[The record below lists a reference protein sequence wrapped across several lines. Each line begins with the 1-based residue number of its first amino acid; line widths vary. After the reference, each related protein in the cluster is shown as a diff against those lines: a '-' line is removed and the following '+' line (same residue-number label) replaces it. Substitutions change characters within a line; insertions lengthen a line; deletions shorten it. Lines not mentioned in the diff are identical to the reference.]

1 MTSPTTNAAAPGSA
15 MTGLSQRR
23 IFLIIGAL
31 MLGMLLAALDQTI
44 VSTALPT
51 IVGDLKGGSHIAW
64 VITAYLLATTVSTP
78 LWGKLGDQ
86 YGRKIFFQAAIV
98 IFLIGSILSGLSQSM
113 FELIAF
119 RAVQG
124 LGSGGLMV
132 GAQAIVGDIV
142 SPRERG
148 KYVGLFG
155 GVFGLASVVGP
166 LLGGVF
172 VDNLTWRWIFYINVP
187 IGVIALIVVALQVP
201 GTLRRVHHQIDYLG
215 TAVLALAVTSL
226 ILLTSLG
233 GTTYAWASTPIYI
246 LGVAGVALIG
256 VFVLVE
262 RRAAEPVLP
271 LHLFK
276 LRTFSMTSV
285 VGFIVGF
292 AMFGAIT
299 YLPAF
304 FQVVRGISPTISG
317 VYLLP
322 LMAGLLL
329 VSISSGQV
337 ISKTGKYRFFPIAGS
352 AFMTVGL
359 FLLHLMGVHTSTALD
374 ALYMLVLGM
383 GIGGVMQVLVIIVQ
397 NGVPH
402 SELGVA
408 TSGATFFRSIGGSF
422 GTAIFGAIF
431 SNVLVGNLAKHLHGV
446 SLPSGFS
453 SADATPALLSKL
465 PAAVHSGFVA
475 GYAESIQT
483 VFLVAVPIAAL
494 AFLVTWLIP
503 QVELKQWGGPAK
515 DAAGTEAPAAAEVTP
530 DGEITPIELKAMMDR
545 GPRPFILD
553 VRNPEEI
560 AICRIAGSTVIPLPE
575 LTNRLDELD
584 PHRLENLFEIGID
597 EVSLRKQHRYLTLV
611 ADHLRGQIVWGVEGR
626 DAATAAR
633 FFDEIGTD
641 RAHAIEVVSMDMGP
655 GYGKATREH
664 APQAIIAIDPFHVVA
679 LGNRALDDVR
689 RDYWNQ
695 LRRSGDLAAARR
707 FKDARWSLLK
717 APPNLT
723 DNQTVTLRKLKRAG
737 GEVWR
742 AYTLLSAVDV
752 DRGRAVDGGL
762 GCC

>member
-1 MTSPTTNAAAPGSA
+1 MASAASAPAGGPQPPA
-15 MTGLSQRR
+15 ADITGNGARPGLGRRR
-23 IFLIIGAL
+23 ILLIIGAL

-98 IFLIGSILSGLSQSM
+98 IFVIGSILSGLSTSM
-113 FELIAF
+113 VMLIAF

-148 KYVGLFG
+148 RYVGLFG
-155 GVFGLASVVGP
+155 AVFGVSSVIGP

-172 VDNLTWRWIFYINVP
+172 VDNLSWRWIFYINIP
-187 IGVIALIVVALQVP
+187 IGAIALLVVASQVP
-201 GTLRRVHHQIDYLG
+201 GQLSRVHHVIDYLG
-215 TAVLALAVTSL
+215 TLVLSAAATSL

-233 GTTYAWASTPIYI
+233 GTTYPWRSTPIYI
-246 LGVAGVALIG
+246 LGVAGALLIG

-271 LHLFK
+271 LHLFR
-276 LRTFSMTSV
+276 LRTFSVTSL

-304 FQVVRGISPTISG
+304 FQVVRGISPTLSG

-322 LMAGLLL
+322 LMAGLLT
-329 VSISSGQV
+329 VSITSGQV
-337 ISKTGKYRFFPIAGS
+337 IARTGKYRFFPIAGS
-352 AFMTVGL
+352 AVMTVGL

-431 SNVLVGNLAKHLHGV
+431 ANVLVGNLASH
-446 SLPSGFS
+446 
-453 SADATPALLSKL
+453 
-465 PAAVHSGFVA
+465 
-475 GYAESIQT
+475 AESIQT

-494 AFLVTWLIP
+494 AFLATWFIP
-503 QVELKQWGGPAK
+503 QVELKRWPE
-515 DAAGTEAPAAAEVTP
+515 TPAAA
-530 DGEITPIELKAMMDR
+530 A
-545 GPRPFILD
+545 
-553 VRNPEEI
+553 PEAE
-560 AICRIAGSTVIPLPE
+560 
-575 LTNRLDELD
+575 
-584 PHRLENLFEIGID
+584 
-597 EVSLRKQHRYLTLV
+597 
-611 ADHLRGQIVWGVEGR
+611 
-626 DAATAAR
+626 
-633 FFDEIGTD
+633 
-641 RAHAIEVVSMDMGP
+641 M
-655 GYGKATREH
+655 
-664 APQAIIAIDPFHVVA
+664 
-679 LGNRALDDVR
+679 
-689 RDYWNQ
+689 
-695 LRRSGDLAAARR
+695 
-707 FKDARWSLLK
+707 
-717 APPNLT
+717 
-723 DNQTVTLRKLKRAG
+723 
-737 GEVWR
+737 
-742 AYTLLSAVDV
+742 
-752 DRGRAVDGGL
+752 
-762 GCC
+762 

>member
-1 MTSPTTNAAAPGSA
+1 MASA
-15 MTGLSQRR
+15 TPVPASGPQPLDADIGNGAQRGLSHRR
-23 IFLIIGAL
+23 ILLIIGAL

-98 IFLIGSILSGLSQSM
+98 IFLVGSILSGLSTSM
-113 FELIAF
+113 IMLIGF

-124 LGSGGLMV
+124 LGAGGLMV

-155 GVFGLASVVGP
+155 AVFGFASVVGP

-172 VDNLTWRWIFYINVP
+172 VDDLTWRWIFYINVP
-187 IGVIALIVVALQVP
+187 IAVVALVVVASQVP
-201 GTLRRVHHQIDYLG
+201 GHLSRVHHVIDYLG
-215 TAVLALAVTSL
+215 VLVLSLAATSL

-233 GTTYAWASTPIYI
+233 GTTYPWRSAPIYI
-246 LGVAGVALIG
+246 LGVAGVLLIG
-256 VFVLVE
+256 LFVLVE
-262 RRAAEPVLP
+262 RRAAEPILP

-276 LRTFSMTSV
+276 LRTFSVTSL
-285 VGFIVGF
+285 VGFIIGF

-329 VSISSGQV
+329 VSITSGQL
-337 ISKTGKYRFFPIAGS
+337 ISKTGKYRFFPIAGT
-352 AFMTVGL
+352 ALTTIGL
-359 FLLHLMGVHTSTALD
+359 YLLHLMGVHTSTALD

-431 SNVLVGNLAKHLHGV
+431 ANVLVGNLSKHLHGV
-446 SLPSGFS
+446 TLPHGFS
-453 SADATPALLSKL
+453 SADATPALLSHL
-465 PAAVHSGFVA
+465 PAAVHAGFVA

-494 AFLVTWLIP
+494 AFLASWLIP
-503 QVELKQWGGPAK
+503 QVELKRWSGDGADVPDVDVSVPVATV
-515 DAAGTEAPAAAEVTP
+515 APSTETEAP
-530 DGEITPIELKAMMDR
+530 
-545 GPRPFILD
+545 
-553 VRNPEEI
+553 
-560 AICRIAGSTVIPLPE
+560 PLVLQE
-575 LTNRLDELD
+575 SLD
-584 PHRLENLFEIGID
+584 PQD
-597 EVSLRKQHRYLTLV
+597 
-611 ADHLRGQIVWGVEGR
+611 AGR
-626 DAATAAR
+626 
-633 FFDEIGTD
+633 
-641 RAHAIEVVSMDMGP
+641 
-655 GYGKATREH
+655 
-664 APQAIIAIDPFHVVA
+664 IDP
-679 LGNRALDDVR
+679 
-689 RDYWNQ
+689 
-695 LRRSGDLAAARR
+695 
-707 FKDARWSLLK
+707 
-717 APPNLT
+717 
-723 DNQTVTLRKLKRAG
+723 
-737 GEVWR
+737 
-742 AYTLLSAVDV
+742 
-752 DRGRAVDGGL
+752 
-762 GCC
+762 

>member
-1 MTSPTTNAAAPGSA
+1 MTSPDSTAVAPGSA
-15 MTGLSQRR
+15 LPGLSQRR

-124 LGSGGLMV
+124 LGAGGLMV

-148 KYVGLFG
+148 RYVGLFG
-155 GVFGLASVVGP
+155 AVFGVSSVIGP

-172 VDNLTWRWIFYINVP
+172 VDDLTWRWIFYINVP
-187 IGVIALIVVALQVP
+187 IGLVALAVVAVQVP
-201 GTLRRVHHQIDYLG
+201 GALTKVHHVIDYLG
-215 TAVLALAVTSL
+215 TLVLSLAATSL

-233 GTTYAWASTPIYI
+233 GTTYPWKSAPIYI
-246 LGVAGVALIG
+246 LGVAGVVFIG
-256 VFVLVE
+256 LFVLVE

-276 LRTFSMTSV
+276 LRTFSATSI

-329 VSISSGQV
+329 MSIGSGQV
-337 ISKTGKYRFFPIAGS
+337 ISRTGRYRFFPIVGTAL
-352 AFMTVGL
+352 MTIGL
-359 FLLHLMGVHTSTALD
+359 YLLHLMGVHTSTFLD
-374 ALYMLVLGM
+374 AVYMLVLGL
-383 GIGGVMQVLVIIVQ
+383 GIGSVMQVLVIIVQ

-431 SNVLVGNLAKHLHGV
+431 ANVLIGNLARHLHGV
-446 SLPSGFS
+446 TLPHGFS

-465 PAAVHSGFVA
+465 PAAVHAGFVA

-494 AFLVTWLIP
+494 AFLASWLIP
-503 QVELKQWGGPAK
+503 QVELKQWPEPNAEAVPPEAAMAVPGATVSAEVLDQPDPARTMGPAR
-515 DAAGTEAPAAAEVTP
+515 TTVS
-530 DGEITPIELKAMMDR
+530 
-545 GPRPFILD
+545 
-553 VRNPEEI
+553 PE
-560 AICRIAGSTVIPLPE
+560 S
-575 LTNRLDELD
+575 LD
-584 PHRLENLFEIGID
+584 P
-597 EVSLRKQHRYLTLV
+597 Q
-611 ADHLRGQIVWGVEGR
+611 
-626 DAATAAR
+626 DAAT
-633 FFDEIGTD
+633 DT
-641 RAHAIEVVSMDMGP
+641 
-655 GYGKATREH
+655 
-664 APQAIIAIDPFHVVA
+664 
-679 LGNRALDDVR
+679 
-689 RDYWNQ
+689 
-695 LRRSGDLAAARR
+695 
-707 FKDARWSLLK
+707 
-717 APPNLT
+717 
-723 DNQTVTLRKLKRAG
+723 
-737 GEVWR
+737 
-742 AYTLLSAVDV
+742 
-752 DRGRAVDGGL
+752 
-762 GCC
+762 

>member
-1 MTSPTTNAAAPGSA
+1 MASATPVPGNGSRPTGAGVAGDAALP
-15 MTGLSQRR
+15 GLSRR
-23 IFLIIGAL
+23 SILLIIGAL

-64 VITAYLLATTVSTP
+64 VITAYLLAATVSTP

-98 IFLIGSILSGLSQSM
+98 IFVAGSILAGVSTSM

-148 KYVGLFG
+148 RYVGLFG
-155 GVFGLASVVGP
+155 AVFGFASVVGP

-187 IGVIALIVVALQVP
+187 IGVLALLVVASQVP
-201 GTLRRVHHQIDYLG
+201 GHLRRVHHVIDYLG
-215 TAVLALAVTSL
+215 TIVLSLAVTAL

-233 GTTYAWASTPIYI
+233 GTTYPWRSAPIYI
-246 LGVAGVALIG
+246 LGLAGVLLFG
-256 VFVLVE
+256 MFVLVE

-276 LRTFSMTSV
+276 LRTFSVTSI

-322 LMAGLLL
+322 LMAGLLV
-329 VSISSGQV
+329 VSIASGRI
-337 ISKTGKYRFFPIAGS
+337 ISKTGKYRLFPIAGT
-352 AFMTVGL
+352 ALITLGMY
-359 FLLHLMGVHTSTALD
+359 LLSLMGVASSTVQD
-374 ALYMLVLGM
+374 AVYMLVLGM

-397 NGVPH
+397 NSVPH

-431 SNVLVGNLAKHLHGV
+431 ANVLVGNLARHLHGV
-446 SLPSGFS
+446 SLPHGFS
-453 SADATPALLSKL
+453 SADAAPALLSHL
-465 PAAVHSGFVA
+465 PAAVHAGFVA

-494 AFLVTWLIP
+494 AFLATWLIP
-503 QVELKQWGGPAK
+503 HVELQQWDGAEPGVPEAERPAVG
-515 DAAGTEAPAAAEVTP
+515 AAV
-530 DGEITPIELKAMMDR
+530 
-545 GPRPFILD
+545 
-553 VRNPEEI
+553 
-560 AICRIAGSTVIPLPE
+560 
-575 LTNRLDELD
+575 
-584 PHRLENLFEIGID
+584 
-597 EVSLRKQHRYLTLV
+597 
-611 ADHLRGQIVWGVEGR
+611 
-626 DAATAAR
+626 
-633 FFDEIGTD
+633 
-641 RAHAIEVVSMDMGP
+641 
-655 GYGKATREH
+655 
-664 APQAIIAIDPFHVVA
+664 APQALPGGMEASQPVPPPPVIHE
-679 LGNRALDDVR
+679 ALD
-689 RDYWNQ
+689 
-695 LRRSGDLAAARR
+695 
-707 FKDARWSLLK
+707 
-717 APPNLT
+717 P
-723 DNQTVTLRKLKRAG
+723 
-737 GEVWR
+737 
-742 AYTLLSAVDV
+742 
-752 DRGRAVDGGL
+752 
-762 GCC
+762 

>member
-1 MTSPTTNAAAPGSA
+1 MPAEGPQVPVADGSA
-15 MTGLSQRR
+15 GNGALMGLGRRR
-23 IFLIIGAL
+23 ILLIIGAL

-98 IFLIGSILSGLSQSM
+98 IFLIGSVLSGLANSM
-113 FELIAF
+113 VMLIAF

-132 GAQAIVGDIV
+132 GAQAIVGDVV

-148 KYVGLFG
+148 KYQGLFG
-155 GVFGLASVVGP
+155 AVFGVSSVIGP

-172 VDNLTWRWIFYINVP
+172 VDDLSWRWIFYINIP
-187 IGVIALIVVALQVP
+187 IGAIALAVVASQVP
-201 GTLRRVHHQIDYLG
+201 GTLRRVHHKIDYLG
-215 TAVLALAVTSL
+215 TATLSLAATSL

-233 GTTYAWASTPIYI
+233 GTTYPWASAPIYI
-246 LGVAGVALIG
+246 LGIAGVALIG

-271 LHLFK
+271 LHLFR
-276 LRTFSMTSV
+276 LRAFSMTSV

-329 VSISSGQV
+329 VSITSGQV
-337 ISKTGKYRFFPIAGS
+337 IARTGKYRFFPIVGTA
-352 AFMTVGL
+352 AITVGM
-359 FLLHLMGVHTSTALD
+359 FLLSLMGTGSSTLQD
-374 ALYMLVLGM
+374 SLSMLVLGL
-383 GIGGVMQVLVIIVQ
+383 GLGGVMQVLVIIAQ

-431 SNVLVGNLAKHLHGV
+431 SNVLIGNLASHLHGL
-446 SLPSGFS
+446 SLPAGFS
-453 SADATPALLSKL
+453 AADATPAVLGHL
-465 PAAVHSGFVA
+465 PHLVHLGFVA

-483 VFLVAVPIAAL
+483 VFLIAVPIAAL
-494 AFLVTWLIP
+494 AFLASWLIP
-503 QVELKQWGGPAK
+503 QVELRQWPSA
-515 DAAGTEAPAAAEVTP
+515 TPQPAADQTP
-530 DGEITPIELKAMMDR
+530 ESLEALNPPQVPNETADS
-545 GPRPFILD
+545 RP
-553 VRNPEEI
+553 
-560 AICRIAGSTVIPLPE
+560 AS
-575 LTNRLDELD
+575 
-584 PHRLENLFEIGID
+584 
-597 EVSLRKQHRYLTLV
+597 
-611 ADHLRGQIVWGVEGR
+611 
-626 DAATAAR
+626 
-633 FFDEIGTD
+633 
-641 RAHAIEVVSMDMGP
+641 
-655 GYGKATREH
+655 
-664 APQAIIAIDPFHVVA
+664 
-679 LGNRALDDVR
+679 R
-689 RDYWNQ
+689 R
-695 LRRSGDLAAARR
+695 R
-707 FKDARWSLLK
+707 
-717 APPNLT
+717 
-723 DNQTVTLRKLKRAG
+723 
-737 GEVWR
+737 
-742 AYTLLSAVDV
+742 
-752 DRGRAVDGGL
+752 
-762 GCC
+762 

>member
-1 MTSPTTNAAAPGSA
+1 MASATPAPAGGSQPPAADADAAGNGAIP
-15 MTGLSQRR
+15 GLSHRR
-23 IFLIIGAL
+23 ILLIIGAL

-98 IFLIGSILSGLSQSM
+98 IFLAGSILAGISSSM
-113 FELIAF
+113 MELIAF

-148 KYVGLFG
+148 RYVGLFG
-155 GVFGLASVVGP
+155 AVFGLASVVGP

-172 VDNLTWRWIFYINVP
+172 VDYLSWRWIFYINVP
-187 IGVIALIVVALQVP
+187 IGAVALVVVASQVP
-201 GTLRRVHHQIDYLG
+201 GHLSRVHHVIDYLG
-215 TAVLALAVTSL
+215 TLVLSAAVTSL

-233 GTTYAWASTPIYI
+233 GTTYPWRSAPIYI
-246 LGVAGVALIG
+246 LGVAGVLLIG

-276 LRTFSMTSV
+276 LRTFSVTSL
-285 VGFIVGF
+285 VGFVVGF

-317 VYLLP
+317 LYLLP
-322 LMAGLLL
+322 LMAGLLS
-329 VSISSGQV
+329 VSIASGQ
-337 ISKTGKYRFFPIAGS
+337 IIAKTGKYRFFPIAGT
-352 AFMTVGL
+352 ALTTLGL
-359 FLLHLMGVHTSTALD
+359 FLLSLMGVGSSTLQD
-374 ALYMLVLGM
+374 AVYMLVLGM

-431 SNVLVGNLAKHLHGV
+431 ANVLVGNLARHLHGV
-446 SLPSGFS
+446 TLPTGFS
-453 SADATPALLSKL
+453 SADATPALLSHL
-465 PAAVHSGFVA
+465 PAAVHAGFVA

-483 VFLVAVPIAAL
+483 VFLIAVPIAFV
-494 AFLVTWLIP
+494 AFLATWLIP
-503 QVELKQWGGPAK
+503 QVELKRWPEAGP
-515 DAAGTEAPAAAEVTP
+515 TP
-530 DGEITPIELKAMMDR
+530 
-545 GPRPFILD
+545 
-553 VRNPEEI
+553 
-560 AICRIAGSTVIPLPE
+560 PE
-575 LTNRLDELD
+575 LEM
-584 PHRLENLFEIGID
+584 P
-597 EVSLRKQHRYLTLV
+597 V
-611 ADHLRGQIVWGVEGR
+611 AETTVAPEAL
-626 DAATAAR
+626 AP
-633 FFDEIGTD
+633 
-641 RAHAIEVVSMDMGP
+641 GP
-655 GYGKATREH
+655 
-664 APQAIIAIDPFHVVA
+664 
-679 LGNRALDDVR
+679 
-689 RDYWNQ
+689 
-695 LRRSGDLAAARR
+695 LAADASQSASPPSAEAGIHAR
-707 FKDARWSLLK
+707 
-717 APPNLT
+717 
-723 DNQTVTLRKLKRAG
+723 
-737 GEVWR
+737 E
-742 AYTLLSAVDV
+742 
-752 DRGRAVDGGL
+752 
-762 GCC
+762 

>member
-1 MTSPTTNAAAPGSA
+1 MASATPAAASGPQAPADGGAALPGL
-15 MTGLSQRR
+15 GRRR
-23 IFLIIGAL
+23 ILLIIGAL

-51 IVGDLKGGSHIAW
+51 IVGDLQGGSHIAW

-86 YGRKIFFQAAIV
+86 YGRKIFFQASIV
-98 IFLIGSILSGLSQSM
+98 IFLAGSILSGLSSSM

-148 KYVGLFG
+148 RYVGLFG
-155 GVFGLASVVGP
+155 AVFGLASVVGP

-187 IGVIALIVVALQVP
+187 IGAVALLVVASQVP
-201 GTLRRVHHQIDYLG
+201 GKLRRVHHQIDYLG
-215 TAVLALAVTSL
+215 TLVLSAAVTSL

-233 GTTYAWASTPIYI
+233 GTTYPWASTPIYI
-246 LGVAGVALIG
+246 LGVAGVLLIG
-256 VFVLVE
+256 AFVLVE
-262 RRAAEPVLP
+262 RRAAEPIIP

-276 LRTFSMTSV
+276 LRTFSVTSV

-322 LMAGLLL
+322 LMAGLLV
-329 VSISSGQV
+329 VSIGSGQI
-337 ISKTGKYRFFPIAGS
+337 ISRTGKYRFFPIAG
-352 AFMTVGL
+352 AGVMTLGM
-359 FLLHLMGVHTSTALD
+359 FLLSLMGVGSSTLQD
-374 ALYMLVLGM
+374 AFYMLVLGM

-431 SNVLVGNLAKHLHGV
+431 SNVLVGNLASHLHG
-446 SLPSGFS
+446 LTPPHGFS
-453 SADATPALLSKL
+453 AADVTPAALSKL
-465 PAAVHSGFVA
+465 PAAVHTGFVA

-483 VFLVAVPIAAL
+483 VFLIAVPIAAL
-494 AFLVTWLIP
+494 AFLATWLIP
-503 QVELKQWGGPAK
+503 QVELKRWSGGNTG
-515 DAAGTEAPAAAEVTP
+515 DAAQQPGAPAAAEV
-530 DGEITPIELKAMMDR
+530 A
-545 GPRPFILD
+545 
-553 VRNPEEI
+553 
-560 AICRIAGSTVIPLPE
+560 PE
-575 LTNRLDELD
+575 LAASAAAGQAVADPGPQQEALD
-584 PHRLENLFEIGID
+584 P
-597 EVSLRKQHRYLTLV
+597 Q
-611 ADHLRGQIVWGVEGR
+611 
-626 DAATAAR
+626 
-633 FFDEIGTD
+633 GTGP
-641 RAHAIEVVSMDMGP
+641 MD
-655 GYGKATREH
+655 
-664 APQAIIAIDPFHVVA
+664 
-679 LGNRALDDVR
+679 
-689 RDYWNQ
+689 
-695 LRRSGDLAAARR
+695 
-707 FKDARWSLLK
+707 LL
-717 APPNLT
+717 
-723 DNQTVTLRKLKRAG
+723 
-737 GEVWR
+737 
-742 AYTLLSAVDV
+742 
-752 DRGRAVDGGL
+752 
-762 GCC
+762 